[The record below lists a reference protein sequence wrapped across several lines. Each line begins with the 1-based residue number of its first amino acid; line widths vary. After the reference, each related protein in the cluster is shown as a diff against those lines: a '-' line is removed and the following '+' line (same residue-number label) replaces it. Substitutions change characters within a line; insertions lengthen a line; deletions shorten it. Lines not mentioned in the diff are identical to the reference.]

1 VRTVRDVLVAGLPTD
16 SHHGMYPGAVALVA
30 RDGVADP
37 PVAVG
42 EAIRYADGQG
52 TVLPAAERAPV
63 RPDTVFDLASLT
75 KVFVTVVALT
85 LVEERALDLA
95 EPLATWYP
103 EFGGGERRAITVRH
117 LMAHLSGLPAV
128 RPLHQEAPDRA
139 GRERLLL
146 STPLLYPPGDGYTYS
161 DLNYLILGLLCER
174 VGGKALDAL
183 LDERVTGPLGL
194 ADTGYL
200 PLRRGVPVAR
210 IAATECKEPRGMLRG
225 TVHDENAWSFGGVA
239 GNAGIFGTAADV
251 ARFAEMLREGGSMDG
266 IRVLHARS
274 VAEMVTDQLPRDL
287 SNPFRQGLGVRLD
300 DAGFLGPLRGF
311 GHTGFTGT
319 SFAVD
324 PGRLLT
330 VVLLTNRVH
339 PRREWSDVGATRRE
353 VAVAASVQ

>member
-1 VRTVRDVLVAGLPTD
+1 MRTVRDVLVAGLPTD
-16 SHHGMYPGAVALVA
+16 SGHGVYPGAVALVA

-37 PVAVG
+37 TVAVG
-42 EAIRYADGQG
+42 EAVRYADGQG
-52 TVLPAAERAPV
+52 TPLPPAERVPA
-63 RPDTVFDLASLT
+63 RPDTVYDLASLT

-103 EFGGGERRAITVRH
+103 QFGVGERRAVTVRH

-128 RPLHQEAPDRA
+128 RPLHQEAPDRT
-139 GRERLLL
+139 GRVRLLL
-146 STPLLYPPGDGYTYS
+146 DTPLLYPPGDGYTYS
-161 DLNYLILGLLCER
+161 DLNYLILGLLCEHVSGR
-174 VGGKALDAL
+174 PLDEL

-200 PLRRGVPVAR
+200 PLRRGVPVER
-210 IAATECKEPRGMLRG
+210 IAATECKDPRGMLRG
-225 TVHDENAWSFGGVA
+225 TVHDENAWAFGGVA

-251 ARFAEMLREGGSMDG
+251 ARFAEMLREGGSVG
-266 IRVLHARS
+266 GVRVLHARS

-287 SNPFRQGLGVRLD
+287 AHPFRQGLGVRLD

-339 PRREWSDVGATRRE
+339 PRREWSDVGPTRRE
-353 VAVAASVQ
+353 VAAAASMQ